1 MPRPERSWDLSEMQM
16 QLADLLARTDLTVPL
31 IARRMDVSA
40 STTRYRVQKLY
51 ERLAVRNRRGLREVW
66 LDYEFAPVEVES

>member
-16 QLADLLARTDLTVPL
+16 QLADLLARTDRTVPL
-31 IARRMDVSA
+31 IARRRDVSA

-51 ERLAVRNRRGLREVW
+51 ERLAVRNRRGRREVW